1 MAKTLAPCR
10 ERLKSDMQ
18 QRKNKIMSTST
29 IQMNGLTVVSENG
42 RIFVNGK
49 ELDQSGSELRTSNL
63 ISVGFIAGGLAGL
76 FSGSFLTL
84 MYLGLL

>member
-1 MAKTLAPCR
+1 
-10 ERLKSDMQ
+10 
-18 QRKNKIMSTST
+18 MSTST

>member
-1 MAKTLAPCR
+1 
-10 ERLKSDMQ
+10 
-18 QRKNKIMSTST
+18 MSTST

-49 ELDQSGSELRTSNL
+49 EIDQSSSGLRTSNL

-76 FSGSFLTL
+76 FSGSFLTF

>member
-1 MAKTLAPCR
+1 
-10 ERLKSDMQ
+10 
-18 QRKNKIMSTST
+18 MSTST
-29 IQMNGLTVVSENG
+29 VQINGLTVVSENG

-49 ELDQSGSELRTSNL
+49 ELDQSSSELRTSNL

-84 MYLGLL
+84 MHLGLL

>member
-1 MAKTLAPCR
+1 MA
-10 ERLKSDMQ
+10 
-18 QRKNKIMSTST
+18 TST
-29 IQMNGLTVVSENG
+29 IQMNGLKVVSENG

-76 FSGSFLTL
+76 FSGSFLTF

>member
-1 MAKTLAPCR
+1 
-10 ERLKSDMQ
+10 
-18 QRKNKIMSTST
+18 
-29 IQMNGLTVVSENG
+29 MNGLTVVSENG

-49 ELDQSGSELRTSNL
+49 EIDQSSSGLRTSNL

-76 FSGSFLTL
+76 FSGSFLTF